1 MIFTTSATLFRSRQ
15 GKMLRFFLL
24 LGCVP
29 QIGHRRRDSKIS
41 VQAAN
46 NAGKSAITGP
56 VEVNLG

>member
-1 MIFTTSATLFRSRQ
+1 
-15 GKMLRFFLL
+15 MLRFFLL

>member
-29 QIGHRRRDSKIS
+29 QIGHRQCDSKIS
-41 VQAAN
+41 AQVAN
-46 NAGKSAITGP
+46 NAGKSAIVEP
-56 VEVNLG
+56 VEVSL